1 LHQLPAVRDGE
12 SFDSA
17 VEAVE
22 HAADRKAKTETEMNR
37 PRNWAALLLAPALV
51 ALSATAVLA
60 QAYPNKPIRLVLPYA
75 PGGIIDYVGRT
86 LATHLSEP
94 LGQTVVAENRPGAGG
109 IAGTDTV
116 ARSAPDGYT
125 LVLMDPALV
134 INPTLQPSIPYD
146 LFKQLQTVSIVSSS
160 PEVLVVSPTLPVKN
174 FQEFVAYAKANPGK
188 LNFSSAGIG
197 TTPHLAGELFKQRTG
212 VDAVHVPYRGIG
224 ASYTDMMAGKISFA
238 FSSIAGALPF
248 TSDNRVRPIATT
260 GLKRTPVYP
269 DLPTVD
275 EAGLKGF
282 EVDLWLGIF
291 APAGLPADVLARLNA
306 DIKKT
311 LAKDE
316 VKAALA
322 KVGVEPRGSTPEEGA
337 AFLKSEYEKWKTVV
351 TEGKIKPE

>member
-1 LHQLPAVRDGE
+1 MTDPMT
-12 SFDSA
+12 SF
-17 VEAVE
+17 
-22 HAADRKAKTETEMNR
+22 RR
-37 PRNWAALLLAPALV
+37 ALSSALV
-51 ALSATAVLA
+51 GSALALAVPAGGQA
-60 QAYPNKPIRLVLPYA
+60 QTYPAKPVRLVLPYA

-94 LGQTVVAENRPGAGG
+94 LGQTVVAENRPGGGG
-109 IAGTDTV
+109 IAGTDAV

-134 INPTLQPSIPYD
+134 INPTLQPSVPYD

-160 PEVLVVSPTLPVKN
+160 PEVLVVSPHLPVKN
-174 FQEFVAYAKANPGK
+174 FDEFVAYAKANPGK

-260 GLKRTPVYP
+260 GLKRANVYP
-269 DLPTVD
+269 DTPTRD

-291 APAGLPADVLARLNA
+291 APAGVPADVLSKL
-306 DIKKT
+306 KG
-311 LAKDE
+311 
-316 VKAALA
+316 ALA
-322 KVGVEPRGSTPEEGA
+322 KTLQNPET
-337 AFLKSEYEKWKTVV
+337 KT
-351 TEGKIKPE
+351 

>member
-1 LHQLPAVRDGE
+1 MGDA
-12 SFDSA
+12 
-17 VEAVE
+17 
-22 HAADRKAKTETEMNR
+22 HAIGHKAFTETVMMIFR
-37 PRNWAALLLAPALV
+37 QWSALLLAPVLM
-51 ALSATAVLA
+51 ALSASAVQA
-60 QAYPNKPIRLVLPYA
+60 QGYPNKPIRLVLPYA

-94 LGQTVVAENRPGAGG
+94 LGQPVVAENRPGAGG
-109 IAGTDTV
+109 ISGTDTV
-116 ARSAPDGYT
+116 ARSTPDGYT
-125 LVLMDPALV
+125 LVLMDPAIV
-134 INPTLQPSIPYD
+134 INPTLQPSVPYD

-174 FQEFVAYAKANPGK
+174 FDEFVAYAKANPGK

-269 DLPTVD
+269 DQPTVD

-291 APAGLPADVLARLNA
+291 APTGLPADVLARLNA

-311 LAKDE
+311 LSKEE
-316 VKAALA
+316 VKVALA
-322 KVGVEPRGSTPEEGA
+322 KVGVEPRGSTPQEGD
-337 AFLKSEYEKWKTVV
+337 AFLKTEYEKWKTVV
-351 TEGKIKPE
+351 VEGKIKPE

>member
-1 LHQLPAVRDGE
+1 MKKIPH
-12 SFDSA
+12 
-17 VEAVE
+17 
-22 HAADRKAKTETEMNR
+22 
-37 PRNWAALLLAPALV
+37 WAALLLAPALL
-51 ALSATAVLA
+51 ALGASTALA
-60 QAYPNKPIRLVLPYA
+60 QGYPNKPIRLVLPYA

-94 LGQTVVAENRPGAGG
+94 LGQTVVAENRPGGGG
-109 IAGTDTV
+109 IAGTDAV

-134 INPTLQPSIPYD
+134 INPTLQPSVPYD

-160 PEVLVVSPTLPVKN
+160 PEVLVVSPHLPVKN
-174 FQEFVAYAKANPGK
+174 FDEFVAYAKANPGK

-212 VDAVHVPYRGIG
+212 ADAVHVPYRGIG

-291 APAGLPADVLARLNA
+291 APAGLPADALARLNA

-311 LAKDE
+311 LAKEE
-316 VKAALA
+316 VKAAFA
-322 KVGVEPRGSTPEEGA
+322 KVGVEPRGSSPQEGD
-337 AFLKSEYEKWKTVV
+337 AFLKTDFDKWKTVIA
-351 TEGKIKPE
+351 EGKIKPE